1 MLQKLEGAQ
10 VEQMLLGPR
19 RPFWKIDPYSRDL
32 FDNFSI
38 HINLLELLW
47 PICSRG
53 QVRTTSK
60 KVI

>member
-32 FDNFSI
+32 FDNCSI
-38 HINLLELLW
+38 HPYKPSGIIVTNL
-47 PICSRG
+47 
-53 QVRTTSK
+53 Q
-60 KVI
+60 